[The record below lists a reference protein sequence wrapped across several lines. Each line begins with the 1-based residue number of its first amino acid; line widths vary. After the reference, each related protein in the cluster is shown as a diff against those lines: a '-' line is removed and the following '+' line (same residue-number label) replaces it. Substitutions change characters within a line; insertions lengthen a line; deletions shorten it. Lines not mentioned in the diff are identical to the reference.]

1 MDVDEDYD
9 DDVDEEKKAAVKGS
23 PNGSASGANGNGVA
37 SNGRPGTPSK
47 AESSV
52 KMSHR
57 KFEAPRHGSLAYLP
71 RKRAARYRGK
81 VKSFPKDD
89 AKKPVHLTATM
100 GYKAGMTTVVRDL
113 DRPGAKMHKKEI
125 VEAATVIE
133 TPPLVAVGV
142 VGYIETPRGLRS
154 LTTVWAEHLSDEV
167 KRRFYKNW
175 YKSKKKAF
183 TKYSKQHAESSGAS
197 VTRELERIKK
207 YCTVVRVLAHTQIR
221 KTPIKQKKAHLMEIQ
236 VNGGSVA
243 DKVDFARNLFEKTI
257 DIDSIFEKDE
267 MIDVIAVTKGHGFS
281 GVTSRWGTTKLP
293 RKTHKGL
300 RKVACIG
307 AWHPNHVQWTVARAG
322 QDGYHHRT
330 SCNHKVFRIGKAD
343 DEGSASTEFDISKKQ
358 ITPMGGFV
366 HYGEVKN
373 DWILLKGSVPGVKK
387 RVMTLRKT
395 LYPQTNRRATE
406 KVELKWID
414 TSSKFGHGA
423 FQTFEEKRGF
433 LGTLKK
439 DLVTEV

>member
-1 MDVDEDYD
+1 
-9 DDVDEEKKAAVKGS
+9 
-23 PNGSASGANGNGVA
+23 
-37 SNGRPGTPSK
+37 
-47 AESSV
+47 
-52 KMSHR
+52 MSHR
-57 KFEAPRHGSLAYLP
+57 KFEAPRHGSLAFLP
-71 RKRAARYRGK
+71 RKRAARHRGR
-81 VKSFPKDD
+81 VKSFPKDNP
-89 AKKPVHLTATM
+89 KEPVHLTAAM
-100 GYKAGMTTVVRDL
+100 GYKAGMTTIVRDL

-125 VEAATVIE
+125 VEAVTVIE
-133 TPPLVAVGV
+133 TPPMVVVGL

-183 TKYSKQHAESSGAS
+183 TKYAKKHSENSGQPI
-197 VTRELERIKK
+197 TRELERITR

-221 KTPIKQKKAHLMEIQ
+221 ETPLKQKKAHLMEIQ

-243 DKVDFARNLFEKTI
+243 DKVEFGKGLFEKKVE
-257 DIDSIFEKDE
+257 IDSIFEQDE
-267 MIDVIAVTKGHGFS
+267 MVDCIAVTKGHGFQ
-281 GVTSRWGTTKLP
+281 GVTSRWGTKKLP

-307 AWHPNHVQWTVARAG
+307 AWHPSHVQWTVARAG

-330 SCNHKVFRIGKAD
+330 SVNHKVYRIGKGTE
-343 DEGSASTEFDISKKQ
+343 EGNASTDFDISKKQ

-366 HYGEVKN
+366 RYGEVKN
-373 DWILLKGSVPGVKK
+373 DFVLLKGSVPGVKK
-387 RVMTLRKT
+387 RIMTLRKSMFIHT
-395 LYPQTNRRATE
+395 SRKALE

-423 FQTFEEKRGF
+423 YQTPTEKRAF
-433 LGTLKK
+433 IGTLKK
-439 DLVTEV
+439 DLVAAS